1 MQDSNFFTPPS
12 ARHGSER
19 NDERRGLAYALGIHV
34 ALLALM
40 LIGFTAS
47 PRTPNPIQIELG
59 AAGDSPTA
67 EQPEMN
73 GEDPV
78 PELPTQNDTPE
89 PQSDEPEPEP
99 EPPSPP
105 APPVPLPAPEPEPV
119 APPPP
124 PPAPAAQARPPIAS
138 TPAVDPDIALEE
150 ARKEKERLEQ
160 KLKQALAQAE
170 AERKAKEEAERKAR
184 DEAERK
190 AAAAK
195 AEAERK
201 AKEEADRKAKEEAE
215 RKARDEAERKAA
227 AAKAEAERKAKEEAD
242 RKAKEEAERKAKEEA
257 ARKAA
262 AAKAEAER
270 KAKEEA
276 ARKAAAE
283 KAAAEKREALRA
295 AMRGDALGVAGIPGG
310 TANRNQAGGGGGD
323 GGYASKVRDCVRP
336 RVIYNVPPR
345 AGSANPTV
353 QYRALLNPDGTVRA
367 VDVLRSSGNARFDD
381 AVRKGIQACSPFPK
395 PPSGKYPSS
404 IEGDYRM
411 YD

>member
-47 PRTPNPIQIELG
+47 PRTPNPIQIELW

-89 PQSDEPEPEP
+89 PQSDEPKPEP

-201 AKEEADRKAKEEAE
+201 AKEEAD
-215 RKARDEAERKAA
+215 
-227 AAKAEAERKAKEEAD
+227 
-242 RKAKEEAERKAKEEA
+242 RKAKEEA

>member
-47 PRTPNPIQIELG
+47 PRTPNPIQIELW

-215 RKARDEAERKAA
+215 RKA
-227 AAKAEAERKAKEEAD
+227 
-242 RKAKEEAERKAKEEA
+242 KEEAERKARDEA
-257 ARKAA
+257 ERKAA